1 MNGGRQLRRTSSG
14 RGAAREAGVL
24 EIALVAAT
32 LLALSG
38 LAVGLYALSIPD
50 LLAAGVWLGLAGFA
64 VGLPASA
71 VYHALLRRSLVR
83 AGALPVGWYWRPL
96 TLHARVPRD
105 ERPLLLVFCTVGA
118 GGFFAIVAGCAA
130 VALAAWRSV

>member
-1 MNGGRQLRRTSSG
+1 M
-14 RGAAREAGVL
+14 L

-32 LLALSG
+32 LVALSG
-38 LAVGLYALSIPD
+38 LAVGLYALSVPG

-71 VYHALLRRSLVR
+71 VYHALLRRSLLR
-83 AGALPVGWYWRPL
+83 AGALPGGWYWRPIS
-96 TLHARVPRD
+96 LHARVPRD
-105 ERPLLLVFCTVGA
+105 ERPLMLAFCYAGA